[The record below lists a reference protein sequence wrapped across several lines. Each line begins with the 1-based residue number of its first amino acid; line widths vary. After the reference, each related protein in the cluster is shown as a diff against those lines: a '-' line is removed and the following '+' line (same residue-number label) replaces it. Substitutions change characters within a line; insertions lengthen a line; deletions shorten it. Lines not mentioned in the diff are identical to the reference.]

1 MAHGS
6 RVVPAAARPRSVA
19 DGGGAAPPV
28 LSPKIRVYLW
38 YRYDRTLP
46 LRSPLELTPPSAP
59 VPPLCEGRWCT
70 VLVKYESV
78 AIRRRTPAPYPSSFL
93 VSATSRQYTVH
104 TACSVE
110 SE

>member
-28 LSPKIRVYLW
+28 LSAQNSSLW

-93 VSATSRQYTVH
+93 VSHVTSVH
-104 TACSVE
+104 CTHSV
-110 SE
+110 